1 MPATPFRG
9 QHLDRAALFVPDPY
23 AATEGYRRHPGLEIL
38 KEHEHWASE
47 GGPLMISSDN
57 GQIMLALFRNRAR
70 RARRQDLITPRRGL
84 STSFILMAIA
94 LK

>member
-1 MPATPFRG
+1 
-9 QHLDRAALFVPDPY
+9 
-23 AATEGYRRHPGLEIL
+23 
-38 KEHEHWASE
+38 
-47 GGPLMISSDN
+47 MISSDN